1 MKVDAFGQSLC
12 KGKNSFR
19 VSLNLFCTISIQTKA
34 STLENTLILFMS
46 RQIHIQVKSTYLN
59 PLFKQVFCCKHISF
73 NLLLIKR
80 LMAAHLVHLTRGKS
94 RR

>member
-1 MKVDAFGQSLC
+1 MIVDAFGQSLC

-34 STLENTLILFMS
+34 STLILFMS